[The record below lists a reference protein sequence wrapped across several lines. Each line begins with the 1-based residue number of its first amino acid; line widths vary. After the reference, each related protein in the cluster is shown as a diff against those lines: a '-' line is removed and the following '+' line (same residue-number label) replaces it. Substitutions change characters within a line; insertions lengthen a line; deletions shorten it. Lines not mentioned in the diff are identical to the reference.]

1 MCGIIGVISKEN
13 SEELGALIQHGLYQL
28 QNRGDYSAGIAVIKK
43 LPVSRQ
49 EYRRLRRIAAEHTV
63 ADFDP
68 LMIEKGHGKVSEVL
82 NENKVKK
89 LAGFMGV
96 GQVRYPTAGYAIKPE
111 HDNLPAEEK
120 NLMRTASIQPIH
132 TSFGRIAMVHNGD
145 IHNYHDIMNEFL
157 NIKIRIASSNDLEAV
172 LLIFSKEFFDIA
184 ESVPDLERLTLTIK
198 RVFEL
203 ARGTY
208 SALAVVNNVGFV
220 AFRDPEG
227 RRPLFFGVKKNHD
240 GDIIDYAF
248 ASETVALE
256 KMLFKGTRE
265 YKYPNGRNAYD
276 EVKPGEMIFVSKDF
290 IFHRK
295 QVVEPNLKMCPFE
308 GSYFARASS
317 FINNTRVKKI
327 RQNIIDAMWKRFM
340 TTPSYDRIKGDEHN
354 TIICPVP
361 RTAESAATH
370 LSNLTGINYDN
381 AIEKHPFSP
390 RIFLQPTQEHR
401 QIDTIADHYIFEE
414 EVKGKKIILID
425 DSIVRGT
432 TLRHIIKYLKAFDV
446 KELHVFITF
455 PAIRHP
461 CMHAIDFH
469 TAEELIADD
478 KTIGQIK
485 TELGLDDNDS
495 LFYALPE
502 EIKAANNFLN
512 INMCDECYKKG
523 RVS

>member
-63 ADFDP
+63 SDFDP
-68 LMIEKGHGKVSEVL
+68 LTIEKGHGKVSEVF
-82 NENKVKK
+82 NENRLKRLV
-89 LAGFMGV
+89 GFMGV
-96 GQVRYPTAGYAIKPE
+96 GQVRYPTAGYTVKPE
-111 HDNLPAEEK
+111 HNNLPPEEK
-120 NLMRTASIQPIH
+120 NLMKMANIQPIH
-132 TSFGRIAMVHNGD
+132 TSFGRIAIVHNGD
-145 IHNYHDIMNEFL
+145 IHNYHDIMSDFL
-157 NIKIRIASSNDLEAV
+157 SIKIRIASSNDLEAI

-184 ESVPDLERLTLTIK
+184 ENVPDFERLTLTVRK
-198 RVFEL
+198 VFEL
-203 ARGTY
+203 AKGTY
-208 SALAVVNNVGFV
+208 SALAVVNNVGLV

-227 RRPLFFGVKKNHD
+227 RRPLFFGVKKDQN
-240 GDIIDYAF
+240 GEITDYAF

-256 KMLFKGTRE
+256 KMLFKGTLE
-265 YKYPNGRNAYD
+265 QKYATGRNAFD
-276 EVKPGEMIFVSKDF
+276 EVKPGELVFIRKDF
-290 IFHRK
+290 NFHRR
-295 QVVEPNLKMCPFE
+295 QVIAPNLKTCPFE
-308 GSYFARASS
+308 GSYFARTSS
-317 FINNTRVKKI
+317 FINNTRVKRI
-327 RQNIIDAMWKRFM
+327 RQNIIEAMWKRFI
-340 TTPSYDRIKGDEHN
+340 TTPNYDKIKGDEDN

-370 LSNLTGINYDN
+370 LSNLTGINFNN

-390 RIFLQPTQEHR
+390 RIFLQPTQQHR
-401 QIDTIADHYIFEE
+401 LIDTIADHYIFEE

-432 TLRHIIKYLKAFDV
+432 TLRHIIKYLKAFNV

-455 PAIRHP
+455 PEIRHP

-478 KTIGQIK
+478 KNLDQIK
-485 TELGLDDNDS
+485 TELGLDHNDS

-502 EIKAANNFLN
+502 EIKIANNFLN
-512 INMCDECYKKG
+512 INMCDECYKKA
-523 RVS
+523 